1 MKLLTAIIS
10 TLLLI
15 GCSSDPFIVPDPTS
29 DNVVMLELKDKIA
42 NPGPFQPTYGWLFW
56 YGPLAILLLMWGYR
70 HLIRK
75 PINCLEEEPTSTSVG
90 KNVNKVE
97 VDGTPGD

>member
-1 MKLLTAIIS
+1 MRLLNSILA
-10 TLLLI
+10 TLVLA
-15 GCSSDPFIVPDPTS
+15 GCSNEPVIVPDITS

-42 NPGPFQPTYGWLFW
+42 NPGPFQPTYGWLYW
-56 YGPLAILLLMWGYR
+56 YTPLAILLLMWGYR

-75 PINCLEEEPTSTSVG
+75 PINCLEEEPTSTSIG